1 MMNPPTATA
10 FAPSPWRALGGLW
23 FLQSRMF
30 LNARYWL
37 RTLGLLAL
45 LAVLAAYTTDPSNFC
60 DWLSGFYLQCL
71 VPAAAFMLTAG
82 AIRDDLQP
90 GVGDYLF
97 TRPIRRPV
105 YLGLRYLTKT
115 AALQIEFLLAL
126 GTLTAVGI
134 YKDAPAMLPLLP
146 SLLVAQVLMLGV
158 FGAFGL
164 LAAIL
169 TRRYALL
176 GLAYGAL
183 VEAGLGSVPTTL
195 NQLSMTHQI
204 TRILAPSLADPR
216 AGNALAFF
224 ASSPEWAAFGI
235 VATATFGALALAAVV
250 FSRQER
256 SGGAPEN

>member
-45 LAVLAAYTTDPSNFC
+45 LGVLAAYTTDPSNFC
-60 DWLSGFYLQCL
+60 DWLSGFYLQC
-71 VPAAAFMLTAG
+71 LTAG

-126 GTLTAVGI
+126 GALTAIGV
-134 YKDAPAMLPLLP
+134 YKDAPALLPLLP
-146 SLLVAQVLMLGV
+146 SLLVAQALMLGV

-204 TRILAPSLADPR
+204 ARLLAPSLADPR

-224 ASSPEWAAFGI
+224 VSRPAWAAFGI

-250 FSRQER
+250 FSQQER

>member
-30 LNARYWL
+30 LHARYWL

-45 LAVLAAYTTDPSNFC
+45 LGVLAAFTTEPANFSA
-60 DWLSGFYLQCL
+60 WISGFYLKCL
-71 VPAAAFMLTAG
+71 VPAAGFMLTAG
-82 AIRDDLQP
+82 VIRDDLQP
-90 GVGDYLF
+90 GAGDYLF

-115 AALQIEFLLAL
+115 AALQIEFFLAL

-134 YKDAPAMLPLLP
+134 CKGAPGLLALLP
-146 SLLVAQVLMLGV
+146 SVLVAQILLLSV
-158 FGAFGL
+158 FSAFGL

-176 GLAYGAL
+176 GLAYGTV

-204 TRILAPSLADPR
+204 TRVLAPSLADPR

-224 ASSPEWAAFGI
+224 ASAQAWAAFGI
-235 VATATFGALALAAVV
+235 VALATLGALALAALV
-250 FSRQER
+250 FSQQER

>member
-30 LNARYWL
+30 LHARYWL

-45 LAVLAAYTTDPSNFC
+45 LGVLAAFTTEPANFHH
-60 DWLSGFYLQCL
+60 WVSGFYLQCL
-71 VPAAAFMLTAG
+71 VPASAFMLTA
-82 AIRDDLQP
+82 AVIRDDLQP

-97 TRPIRRPV
+97 TRPIRRQV

-126 GTLTAVGI
+126 GALTAIGV
-134 YKDAPAMLPLLP
+134 YKDAPAILPLLP
-146 SLLVAQVLMLGV
+146 SLLVAQALMLGV

-176 GLAYGAL
+176 GLAYGTL
-183 VEAGLGSVPTTL
+183 VEAGMGSVPTTL

-204 TRILAPSLADPR
+204 TRVLAPGLADPR

-224 ASSPEWAAFGI
+224 ASSQAWAAFGI
-235 VATATFGALALAAVV
+235 VAGATLGAIALAALV
-250 FSRQER
+250 FSHQER